1 MRNFWALPAFLRIA
15 LASPHSFSVF
25 EDLLAFPQY
34 EIVFP
39 DEYVT
44 ENEATSLLSQS
55 LSRSTSSATP
65 ISQATQDLSK
75 PGKQP
80 SDPPHRDDELDLTY
94 ERVVLDGRR
103 YLCSIP
109 VFPEDVPQNST
120 VSPEEAKAEEEKE
133 LVRASSRGGELLD
146 GMKGECIYY
155 LSGWWSYAFCYKDH
169 VKQFHQLPPGRGGA
183 PIYPPVE
190 DHAVN
195 SFILGRFSEKDKEKK
210 SEERKTLGS
219 EQEARDLDDEGNAKQ
234 GTADTESKQETGL
247 DLPRLETKGSSRY
260 MVQRLAG
267 GTECDLTGRER
278 KIEVQFHC
286 NPQPMDKIA
295 MIKEI
300 STCSYLMIIYTPR
313 LCNDIAFQPPQENL
327 AHPITCQ
334 PVLAPSEVDEWDLA
348 RLEDKVAQSELLAS
362 LAAYEAQNPLREMAP
377 GLDGSTKR
385 GPIIGGIEVGAQSL
399 VGSEGKVIEKGI
411 IAGGGKETFLGT
423 LITSDG
429 KMMSKEELKKVGM
442 EVRDVEKLER
452 NSKKIAGKKEWR
464 LDLIE
469 TPQGQREYRLIEFIE
484 PDEEKEG
491 KKGKGKGEE
500 EKEKPKG
507 MSSSDKEAAEA
518 DAGEQGDAQ
527 EGSEEVYKDEL

>member
-1 MRNFWALPAFLRIA
+1 MKNFWALPAFLRIA

-39 DEYVT
+39 DSYIT
-44 ENEATSLLSQS
+44 ENEATSLLSQAVS
-55 LSRSTSSATP
+55 HSTGSATP
-65 ISQATQDLSK
+65 SSTQDLSTPRK
-75 PGKQP
+75 PA
-80 SDPPHRDDELDLTY
+80 SDSPERDDELDLTY

-109 VFPEDVPQNST
+109 VFPEDAPQNST

-155 LSGWWSYAFCYKDH
+155 LSGWWSYSFCYKDY

-190 DHAVN
+190 DPAVN
-195 SFILGRFSEKDKEKK
+195 SFILGRFSEKEEEKK
-210 SEERKTLGS
+210 REERKTLGS
-219 EQEARDLDDEGNAKQ
+219 EQEARDFDDEGNAKQ
-234 GTADTESKQETGL
+234 KKADTEAKEETGL
-247 DLPRLETKGSSRY
+247 DLPRLESKASSKY
-260 MVQRLAG
+260 MVQRLSG
-267 GTECDLTGRER
+267 GTVCDLTGRER

-295 MIKEI
+295 MIKEV

-313 LCNDIAFQPPQENL
+313 LCNDVAFQPPQENL
-327 AHPITCQ
+327 AHPVTCQ
-334 PVLAPSEVDEWDLA
+334 PVLAASEVDDWDLA
-348 RLEDKVAQSELLAS
+348 RLEDKVRQSELLAS
-362 LAAYEAQNPLREMAP
+362 LAAHEANNPLRAMGP
-377 GLDGSTKR
+377 GLNDATKR
-385 GPIIGGIEVGAQSL
+385 GPIIGGIEVGAQAL
-399 VGSEGKVIEKGI
+399 VGSGGKVIEKGI

-423 LITSDG
+423 LVTSEG

-442 EVRDVEKLER
+442 EVRDVEKLAR
-452 NSKKIAGKKEWR
+452 NSKKIAGNKEWR
-464 LDLIE
+464 LDLVE
-469 TPQGQREYRLIEFIE
+469 TPMGQKEYRLIEFIE
-484 PDEEKEG
+484 PDEKKDKKAGDDKKE
-491 KKGKGKGEE
+491 
-500 EKEKPKG
+500 PKG
-507 MSSSDKEAAEA
+507 MSSDEKAEA
-518 DAGEQGDAQ
+518 YDDGDDYGELGQ